1 MIDVLEL
8 AKAALLISTNQRLTR
23 AAFEQRQLK
32 RFRSFA
38 AYALAHS
45 PYYGRIMREQGIDP
59 SSCTPQQFP
68 VLTKTDVLRNF
79 DEIVTE
85 REISLRGIQEFL
97 ERSHNPMERYL
108 GRYTVIH
115 TSGTSGQVGY
125 FVFDPKAWAR
135 GIAQVANTPSLG
147 FIPRRKRLAFVGPT
161 DGHYAGISM
170 TGSVRFSPF
179 NLLYTGRFFEINVP
193 LATVVEGLNA
203 FQPDVLVSYGSVL
216 ESLAEKQ
223 MEGVLKIHPRMITNS
238 AEPIPLSCRE
248 AIEKGFGPCL
258 RNLYACSEHLCVGI
272 REARF
277 DSMRMI
283 EDDLIFEF
291 YDDHTLVTNLFNRV
305 LPLIRYRMNDVLRP
319 IESSVYGPY
328 RAATEAVG
336 RVEQDAKFVN
346 RHGDLDRISQ
356 YMIIELMIPGVRR
369 FQLKITGPASF
380 TLAIVLDPW
389 ATEQDRDGAIA
400 AATARLN
407 GILAQKEMDNVVF
420 TIAPVAD
427 IPVDSRTQKFKLIV
441 DETVAASGMGSGA

>member
-1 MIDVLEL
+1 MIDLLEL
-8 AKAALLISTNQRLTR
+8 AKAALLTWTNGRLTR
-23 AAFEQRQLK
+23 EAFEQRQLK
-32 RFRSFA
+32 RFRNFA
-38 AYALAHS
+38 AYAMAHS
-45 PYYGRIMREQGIDP
+45 PYYGRIMRKEGIDP

-68 VLTKTDVLRNF
+68 VLTKGDVLQNF

-85 REISLRGIQEFL
+85 REISIRGIEAFL
-97 ERSHNPMERYL
+97 ARSHDPMERYL
-108 GRYTVIH
+108 GRYTVLH

-135 GIAQVANTPSLG
+135 ACAQIANTPSIG

-170 TGSVRFSPF
+170 SSSVQLAPF
-179 NLLYTGRFFEINVP
+179 NLLYTGRYFEINLP
-193 LATVVEGLNA
+193 LAKVVEGLNA

-223 MEGVLKIHPRMITNS
+223 MEGVLNIHPRMITNS
-238 AEPIPLSCRE
+238 AEPMPPSCRE
-248 AIEKGFGPCL
+248 AIEKAFGPCL
-258 RNLYACSEHLCVGI
+258 RNLYACSEHLCLGI

-291 YDDHTLVTNLFNRV
+291 HDDHTLVTNLFNRV

-319 IESSVYGPY
+319 IESGLYGPY
-328 RAATEAVG
+328 RAMTEAVG
-336 RVEQDAKFVN
+336 RVEQDAKFIN
-346 RHGDLDRISQ
+346 RHGDIDRISQ
-356 YMIIELMIPGVRR
+356 YLIIELMIPGVRR
-369 FQLKITGPASF
+369 FQLRITGPASF

-389 ATEQDRDGAIA
+389 ATEQDREGAIT
-400 AATARLN
+400 AATARLQ

-420 TIAPVAD
+420 TITPVAD
-427 IPVDSRTQKFKLIV
+427 IPVDSHTQKFRLIV
-441 DETVAASGMGSGA
+441 DETASST